1 MQQSCGCVGMSPEWL
16 MIYSENLKKL
26 TQNEMPYL
34 LTLCDPAFSSR
45 MGDLSGT
52 IATTV
57 EQFCF
62 STPKNGGCDIKLLVP
77 VLY

>member
-1 MQQSCGCVGMSPEWL
+1 
-16 MIYSENLKKL
+16 MIYSENLEML
-26 TQNEMPYL
+26 TQNEVPYL
-34 LTLCDPAFSSR
+34 LTSCSPAFSSR

-57 EQFCF
+57 EQFCL
-62 STPKNGGCDIKLLVP
+62 SAPKNGGCDIKLLVP